1 MANLGMEL
9 RFARRYFLGRK
20 STQAIQLISWVSV
33 LAIAVGTAALI
44 IVLSV
49 FNGFEDLVKSLYS
62 SFYPALRVTPQH
74 GPMFQVTPQQLQA
87 IRQMRGIGAVS
98 ETIETKASIR
108 YNDRQMIAIVKGVDS
123 AYERVTGVKDKL
135 VQGAYT
141 LGSAELPGAVI
152 GIGIASA
159 LGVDLQNPLYPL
171 LVYVPNPHVE
181 TFLNPEQAL
190 RVGSLMPQGIFAI
203 QEEFDDK
210 YVITRIDA
218 LRQLLLWPQD
228 AVSALEISVHDR
240 ASLPELTRQIRDILG
255 AGVVVKTRYEQNET
269 LYQVMQTEKWV
280 VYALLSFILV
290 IAAFNMIGALSMLV
304 IDKRQ
309 DIAILQAMG
318 ATGGLIQRIFLA
330 TGLWIAFMGA
340 AIGVC
345 LALVL
350 CIGQQRYG
358 WIKLGGH
365 SFVIDAYPV
374 SLKAQDFILVVLTVA
389 IIAALA
395 SYLPAY
401 RAGRQ
406 QLDLKSL
413 RA

>member
-1 MANLGMEL
+1 MASIGLLL
-9 RFARRYFLGRK
+9 RFARRYFWGHK

-62 SFYPALRVTPQH
+62 SFYPSLRVMPAR
-74 GPMFQVTPQQLQA
+74 GPVFQVTPAQLQA
-87 IRQMRGIGAVS
+87 IRQIAGVKAVS
-98 ETIETKASIR
+98 ETIEAKASVR
-108 YNDRQMIAIVKGVDS
+108 YNNQQIIAVVKGVDS
-123 AYERVTGVKDKL
+123 AYVHVTGLKDKL
-135 VQGAYT
+135 VQGAFA
-141 LGSAELPGAVI
+141 LGTPQVPGAVV

-171 LVYVPNPHVE
+171 WVYVPNPHVA

-210 YVITRIDA
+210 YIITRIDA
-218 LRQLLLWPQD
+218 MRQLLLLPED
-228 AVSALEISVHDR
+228 AVSALEISTGDR
-240 ASLPELTRQIRDILG
+240 ASPADVGRQIQHILG
-255 AGVVVKTRYEQNET
+255 PDVVVKTRYEQNET
-269 LYQVMQTEKWV
+269 LYHVMQTEKWV
-280 VYALLSFILV
+280 VYAILSFILV

-304 IDKRQ
+304 IDKQQ
-309 DIAILQAMG
+309 DIAILRAMG
-318 ATGGLIQRIFLA
+318 ATEKLIRRIFLT
-330 TGLWIAFMGA
+330 TGLWIAFTGA

-345 LALVL
+345 LALLL
-350 CIGQQRYG
+350 CIGQQHYG
-358 WIKLGGH
+358 WIKLGGQ

-374 SLKAQDFILVVLTVA
+374 SLKGQDFVLVVMTVA
-389 IIAALA
+389 VIAALA
-395 SYLPAY
+395 SYLPAH
-401 RAGRQ
+401 RAGSR

-413 RA
+413 QS